1 MKSKQ
6 KNTLT
11 LIVIVVA
18 FLGPIAFSY
27 WLTGQQEVLD
37 AQGNSNYG
45 DLVTPLRPVD
55 DLKLL
60 DPVANR
66 EYQLHGKWNLVY
78 VTDVCEQ
85 ACMNN
90 LYRMRQIHIAMDKH
104 SLRVQRVLLMTQA
117 QSASL
122 MPELNE
128 YAGQRVIVEPGLDK
142 DLLLRK
148 FEIGNSDSPIEAQ
161 RLYIIDPLGNLM
173 MSYPP
178 DINPRG
184 IMKDLKKLLK
194 FSRIG

>member
-1 MKSKQ
+1 MNSKQ
-6 KNTLT
+6 KSTLT
-11 LIVIVVA
+11 LVAIIVA

-37 AQGNSNYG
+37 AQGNSNHG
-45 DLVTPLRPVD
+45 DLITPLIPVD

-60 DPVANR
+60 DPVASK

-78 VTDVCEQ
+78 VTDVCDQ

-117 QSASL
+117 EAQSL
-122 MPELNE
+122 MPQLNE

-142 DLLLRK
+142 ELFLRK
-148 FEIGNSDSPIEAQ
+148 FEIANGDLPIEAQ